1 MLAIFGSAKK
11 AIAKVADSAKK
22 LVKSAANKVSKAVKS
37 VGKAVT
43 STAKGI
49 ASGAS
54 KTLRNISSGVK
65 VLVPWVKGKI
75 VAFAQKVTGTVG
87 FLYRNLWGKY
97 AEGFCD
103 LWDGFWGKLRGI
115 IDVDPDSINPLKQ
128 IGKGLADWAFSLYY
142 KYLPDNIRDIASK
155 TFMFGFEYDEEQKI
169 TYTVP
174 EAPQQYAGYTPTYDL
189 ASRDVGFDIAAQII
203 TFQYGGKE
211 YMIETWKGDY
221 WGAAGC
227 EVGIYSRDKD
237 EIRYDPY
244 FYDCATDDQMQMSM
258 TLKKAGTDD
267 VLFTRSDRHW
277 WLTGFKPCEYYKP
290 EELEMEISITFD
302 EKGMAEAFSK
312 ALPGCHT
319 ASNIKTNGSIVSW
332 QWEGGNKTDKIEK
345 TISDYIGKKVNDEV
359 YDELMEGTL
368 DELTNK
374 LLN

>member
-11 AIAKVADSAKK
+11 AIAKVANSAKK
-22 LVKSAANKVSKAVKS
+22 LVNSAVKKVSNAVKS

-43 STAKGI
+43 SAAKGI

-65 VLVPWVKGKI
+65 VLVPWVKRKI
-75 VAFAQKVTGTVG
+75 VDFAQKVTSAVG
-87 FLYRNLWGKY
+87 FLYRNLWGKF
-97 AEGFCD
+97 AEGFCE

-115 IDVDPDSINPLKQ
+115 IDIDPDAVNPLKQ
-128 IGKGLADWAFSLYY
+128 AGKGLADWAFSLYY
-142 KYLPDNIRDIASK
+142 RYLPENVRDIASQ
-155 TFMFGFEYDEEQKI
+155 TVMFGFEYDEEQKI

-203 TFQYGGKE
+203 TFEYGGKE

-227 EVGIYSRDKD
+227 EVGIYSRKPG
-237 EIRYDPY
+237 ENKRDPY
-244 FYDCATDDQMQMSM
+244 FYNCATDEQLPISM
-258 TLKKAGTDD
+258 TLKKAGTDE
-267 VLFTRSDRHW
+267 VLFTRSETHW

-290 EELEMEISITFD
+290 EELEMEMSITFD
-302 EKGMAEAFSK
+302 NKDMSGAFND
-312 ALPGCHT
+312 ALSHCDT
-319 ASNIKTNGSIVSW
+319 ATSVKRVGNTVYWK
-332 QWEGGNKTDKIEK
+332 WEGGEKTDKIED
-345 TISDYIGKKVNDEV
+345 TISEYIGKEVTDEV

-374 LLN
+374 LLK